1 MNFSELR
8 KAAGLTQHQVALLA
22 GYTDRQIVN
31 WEQNKARVPKLVTEA
46 LERLLQEKQN
56 GQK

>member
-1 MNFSELR
+1 MTFSELR

-46 LERLLQEKQN
+46 LERLLKEKQN
-56 GQK
+56 G